1 MPPWRAYQA
10 PQPTHHENPIFRAYP
25 IEMIGQAIA
34 TREAAVADKRTDVD
48 LVIPME
54 PDMELTASKT
64 AEAVG
69 EFMGLDKD
77 KIDEIKLALIEA
89 CINAI
94 EHSKSADR
102 RVSINFEIGEKELTL
117 YISDRGKGFDLS
129 KVHRELASGKQRQ
142 DRRGWGLK
150 IMEELM
156 DRVEV
161 DSDDRGTIITMVKH
175 R

>member
-1 MPPWRAYQA
+1 M
-10 PQPTHHENPIFRAYP
+10 E
-25 IEMIGQAIA
+25 
-34 TREAAVADKRTDVD
+34 DKRNDVD
-48 LVIPME
+48 LIIPMI

-69 EFMGLDKD
+69 EFMELDKD

-94 EHSKSADR
+94 EHSKSEDR
-102 RVSINFEIGEKELTL
+102 RVSINFEIGEEELTL
-117 YISDRGKGFDLS
+117 YISDRGKGFDLV
-129 KVHRELASGKQRQ
+129 KVHEELGRGARA

-161 DSDDRGTIITMVKH
+161 NSDESGTMITMIK
-175 R
+175 RR

>member
-1 MPPWRAYQA
+1 M
-10 PQPTHHENPIFRAYP
+10 E
-25 IEMIGQAIA
+25 
-34 TREAAVADKRTDVD
+34 DKRNDVD
-48 LVIPME
+48 LVIPMI

-77 KIDEIKLALIEA
+77 RIDEVKLALIEA

-94 EHSKSADR
+94 EHSKSKDR
-102 RVSINFEIGEKELTL
+102 RVSINFEIGEEELTL
-117 YISDRGKGFDLS
+117 YISDRGKGFDLV
-129 KVHRELASGKQRQ
+129 KVHEELDRGDPRE

-150 IMEELM
+150 IMKELM

-161 DSDDRGTIITMVKH
+161 DSDETGTVITMVK
-175 R
+175 RR